1 MEFPSSS
8 TLFAFLLFSIMLFKK
23 VKRFKANDSI
33 MLLPHA
39 QPGQRPTSSPA
50 ERNGQEIWASMHL
63 QLGEVSTL
71 VVSSPEIAKELMK
84 TNDISFAQR
93 PNLLVTSIVSYGST
107 NIGFAPYG
115 DYWRQ
120 VRKLCATELLSA
132 KRVKSF
138 QLIREEEVS
147 NVIKRIASHSGS
159 TINLSEEISSVTLP
173 L

>member
-23 VKRFKANDSI
+23 VRRFKANDSI

-63 QLGEVSTL
+63 QLGEVPPL
-71 VVSSPEIAKELMK
+71 
-84 TNDISFAQR
+84 
-93 PNLLVTSIVSYGST
+93 
-107 NIGFAPYG
+107 
-115 DYWRQ
+115 W
-120 VRKLCATELLSA
+120 
-132 KRVKSF
+132 
-138 QLIREEEVS
+138 EEEVS

-159 TINLSEEISSVTLP
+159 TINLSEEISSVTCHYSKSGFWKICKDQDSFIGAVTEMAELATGFCAADVF
-173 L
+173 LL